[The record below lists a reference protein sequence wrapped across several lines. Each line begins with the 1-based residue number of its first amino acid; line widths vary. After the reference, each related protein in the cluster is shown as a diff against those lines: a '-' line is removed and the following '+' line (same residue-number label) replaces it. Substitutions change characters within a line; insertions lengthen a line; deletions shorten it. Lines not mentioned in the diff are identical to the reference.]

1 MGFIDKVSH
10 PYDWQ
15 SGCQTIEDRWKKID
29 ADRPFGPNPLEPITI
44 SHPGGELSSRKR
56 A

>member
-29 ADRPFGPNPLEPITI
+29 ADRSFGPNPLEPITI